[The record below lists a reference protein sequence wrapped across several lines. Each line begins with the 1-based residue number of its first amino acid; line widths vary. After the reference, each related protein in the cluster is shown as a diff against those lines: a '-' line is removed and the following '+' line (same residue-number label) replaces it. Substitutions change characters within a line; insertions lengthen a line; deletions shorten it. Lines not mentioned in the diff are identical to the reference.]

1 MPVRRLLLVLLLLL
15 VGLLVAP
22 APASAGP
29 RTDDEF
35 VHRINASRTARGL
48 PPLRVSARL
57 TSLARSHAH
66 AMAVNN
72 CRAPRG
78 CLWHTNISRSVDHW
92 AWLGQNVGYGR
103 FDGSW
108 RNWVLRLHR
117 AFLASPPHRANILYR
132 RANRVGVGTVWY
144 RGRLWVAVNFMQTA
158 PG

>member
-1 MPVRRLLLVLLLLL
+1 VAHQHLPFRR
-15 VGLLVAP
+15 
-22 APASAGP
+22 
-29 RTDDEF
+29 
-35 VHRINASRTARGL
+35 
-48 PPLRVSARL
+48 PL
-57 TSLARSHAH
+57 
-66 AMAVNN
+66 
-72 CRAPRG
+72 
-78 CLWHTNISRSVDHW
+78 

-103 FDGSW
+103 FDGDW